1 MDIISNFSVL
11 IQQLSGCLGLFSNRV
26 FWLAVTSQLA
36 SMIVKMAVVSIRDRK
51 FSVMNM
57 FIYGGMPS
65 SHTVFVMSLVFG
77 CMFEPGIGWK
87 HPLTACVFVLAM
99 IILSDAIRFRGAVDK
114 INAEVQDLSERTGV
128 TVNMPRFVAHKP
140 EEVAAGVIFSFV
152 YAFLFY
158 LFFFGLFC

>member
-1 MDIISNFSVL
+1 MDIASNFSII
-11 IQQLSGCLGLFSNRV
+11 IQQLAGCWKIFTNRV

-36 SMIVKMAVVSIRDRK
+36 SMIAKMIVVSIQNRK

-77 CMFEPGIGWK
+77 CIFDPKFGWA
-87 HPLTACVFVLAM
+87 HPLTACVFVLSM

-114 INAEVQDLSERTGV
+114 INAEVQDLSERVGIS
-128 TVNMPRFVAHKP
+128 VNMPRFVAHKP
-140 EEVAAGVIFSFV
+140 SEVVAGVIFAFV
-152 YAFLFY
+152 YTLIFY
-158 LFFFGLFC
+158 LFFFGLFR

>member
-1 MDIISNFSVL
+1 MDIVANFSL
-11 IQQLSGCLGLFSNRV
+11 IVQQLSGCLGIFSNRV

-36 SMIVKMAVVSIRDRK
+36 SMITKMIIVSIQNRK

-65 SHTVFVMSLVFG
+65 SHTAFVMALVFG
-77 CMFEPGIGWK
+77 CMLEPSIGWR
-87 HPLTACVFVLAM
+87 HPLTACVFVLSM

-114 INAEVQDLSERTGV
+114 INAEVQDLSERTGI

-140 EEVAAGVIFSFV
+140 EEVVAGIIF
-152 YAFLFY
+152 AFIYTLLFY
-158 LFFFGLFC
+158 LFFGGLFR

>member
-1 MDIISNFSVL
+1 MDIVANFSL
-11 IQQLSGCLGLFSNRV
+11 IVQQLSGCLGIFNNRV

-36 SMIVKMAVVSIRDRK
+36 SMIAKMIIVSIQNKK

-65 SHTVFVMSLVFG
+65 SHTAFVMALVFG
-77 CMFEPGIGWK
+77 CIFEPSIGWK
-87 HPLTACVFVLAM
+87 HPLTACVFVLSM

-114 INAEVQDLSERTGV
+114 INAEVQDLSERIGI

-140 EEVAAGVIFSFV
+140 EEVIAGVIFSFV
-152 YAFLFY
+152 YTLLFY
-158 LFFFGLFC
+158 LFFGGLFH

>member
-1 MDIISNFSVL
+1 MDIVANFSL
-11 IQQLSGCLGLFSNRV
+11 IVQQLSGCLRIFNNRV

-36 SMIVKMAVVSIRDRK
+36 SMIAKMIIVSIQNRK

-65 SHTVFVMSLVFG
+65 SHTAFVMALVFG
-77 CMFEPGIGWK
+77 CMLEPSIGWR
-87 HPLTACVFVLAM
+87 HPLTACVFVLSM

-114 INAEVQDLSERTGV
+114 INAEVQDLSERTGI

-140 EEVAAGVIFSFV
+140 EEVVAGIIF
-152 YAFLFY
+152 AFIYTLLFY
-158 LFFFGLFC
+158 LFFGGLFR

>member
-1 MDIISNFSVL
+1 MDIVANFSL
-11 IQQLSGCLGLFSNRV
+11 IVQQLSGCLGIFNNRV

-36 SMIVKMAVVSIRDRK
+36 SMIAKMIIVSIQNRK

-65 SHTVFVMSLVFG
+65 SHTAFVMALVFG
-77 CMFEPGIGWK
+77 CMLEPSIGWR
-87 HPLTACVFVLAM
+87 HPLTACVFVLSM

-114 INAEVQDLSERTGV
+114 INAEVQDLSERTGI

-140 EEVAAGVIFSFV
+140 EEVVAGIIF
-152 YAFLFY
+152 AFIYTLLFY
-158 LFFFGLFC
+158 LFFGGLFR

>member
-1 MDIISNFSVL
+1 MDIVANFSL
-11 IQQLSGCLGLFSNRV
+11 IVQQLSGCLGIFSNRV

-36 SMIVKMAVVSIRDRK
+36 SMIAKMIIVSIQNRK

-65 SHTVFVMSLVFG
+65 SHTAFVMALVFG
-77 CMFEPGIGWK
+77 CMLEPSIGWR
-87 HPLTACVFVLAM
+87 HPLTACVFVLSM

-114 INAEVQDLSERTGV
+114 INAEVQDLSERTGI

-140 EEVAAGVIFSFV
+140 EEVVAGVIFSFV
-152 YAFLFY
+152 YAILFY
-158 LFFFGLFC
+158 LFFGGLFR

>member
-1 MDIISNFSVL
+1 MDIVANFSL
-11 IQQLSGCLGLFSNRV
+11 IVQQLSGCLGIFNNRL

-36 SMIVKMAVVSIRDRK
+36 SMIAKMIIVSIQNRK

-65 SHTVFVMSLVFG
+65 SHTAFVMALVFG
-77 CMFEPGIGWK
+77 CMLEPSIGWR
-87 HPLTACVFVLAM
+87 HPLTACVFVLSM

-114 INAEVQDLSERTGV
+114 INAEVQDLSERTGI

-140 EEVAAGVIFSFV
+140 EEVVAGIIF
-152 YAFLFY
+152 AFIYTLLFY
-158 LFFFGLFC
+158 LFFGGLFR